1 MKLSIQT
8 ESYNEKRYGK
18 PYIGVLDAESG
29 SVSRWGN
36 WIGTPGS
43 AGMLEVEAAVGDAV
57 IKGQKDNRGNNGD
70 PAYGIVRVDGS
81 IERMSK
87 VEAIQAARAPSSAEP
102 TLADILAA
110 LGVATTTEA
119 LAKIQSITN

>member
-1 MKLSIQT
+1 
-8 ESYNEKRYGK
+8 
-18 PYIGVLDAESG
+18 
-29 SVSRWGN
+29 
-36 WIGTPGS
+36 
-43 AGMLEVEAAVGDAV
+43 
-57 IKGQKDNRGNNGD
+57 
-70 PAYGIVRVDGS
+70 
-81 IERMSK
+81 MSK

>member
-1 MKLSIQT
+1 
-8 ESYNEKRYGK
+8 
-18 PYIGVLDAESG
+18 
-29 SVSRWGN
+29 
-36 WIGTPGS
+36 
-43 AGMLEVEAAVGDAV
+43 MLEVEAAVGDAV